1 MKLSMKA
8 IVLFGFIVIVI
19 GTVSLFF
26 VWSTPARRPLSLFK
40 NIFLPPPYEE
50 EIRNLTT
57 TAAAPD
63 AASGEL
69 TKLLASL
76 GPTAFS
82 LPDCL
87 FDLKAP
93 CISSYQLRKESGKT
107 ILAALHD
114 GTLDISSFYSLAYG
128 DTERLLLYESI
139 PSQDSKDTRKGIDH
153 IWNAS
158 QEYSINPLVVS
169 LFLKLIN
176 SSDYT
181 FVKGMAYATTG
192 RLREYY
198 DLFRR
203 GDVGRVKKLHESEQ
217 AVVRAL
223 LKNTTLSAAEKA
235 VLTFGAVYYDAHFL
249 ELFAPRW
256 KSLAELF
263 WLDRNVTLYPSMF
276 SPKQEASL
284 FENATITP
292 FSSTGFAYCTAG
304 KLQQCMLTGEF
315 MLCRNRA
322 ELDAA
327 CLRST
332 TPIRL

>member
-1 MKLSMKA
+1 MKLPKKA
-8 IVLFGFIVIVI
+8 IILLGLIVIII
-19 GTVSLFF
+19 GTVGFF
-26 VWSTPARRPLSLFK
+26 ISRRPLSVFK
-40 NIFLPPPYEE
+40 NIFPPRPHEE

-57 TAAAPD
+57 TAASPD
-63 AASGEL
+63 VASGEL

-76 GPTAFS
+76 ESTEFS

-93 CISSYQLRKESGKT
+93 CISHYQLRKELGKT
-107 ILAALHD
+107 ILVALRG
-114 GTLDISSFYSLAYG
+114 GTLDISAFYSLVYG

-139 PSQDSKDTRKGIDH
+139 TSQDSEGIRKGIDH

-158 QEYSINPLVVS
+158 QEYSVNPMVVS

-176 SSDYT
+176 SADYT
-181 FVKGMAYATTG
+181 FVKGMAYATAG

-198 DLFRR
+198 DVFRH
-203 GDVGRVKKLHESEQ
+203 GDAGRMKKLHESEQ
-217 AVVRAL
+217 AVVGTL

-235 VLTFGAVYYDAHFL
+235 VLAFGAVYYDAHFL
-249 ELFAPRW
+249 ELFALRW
-256 KSLAELF
+256 KSLVELF
-263 WLDRNVTLYPSMF
+263 RLDSNVTLYPSQF
-276 SPKQEASL
+276 SPKQEPSL

-292 FSSTGFAYCTAG
+292 FSPTGFAYCAG
-304 KLQQCMLTGEF
+304 SKLQQCMLSGKF